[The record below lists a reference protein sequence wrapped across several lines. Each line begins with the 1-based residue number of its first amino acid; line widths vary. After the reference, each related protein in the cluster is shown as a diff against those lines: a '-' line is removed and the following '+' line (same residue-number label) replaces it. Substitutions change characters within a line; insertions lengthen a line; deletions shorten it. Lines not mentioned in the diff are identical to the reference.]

1 MPMRYDLLFF
11 LTICEV
17 AWPTLE
23 AHRQGKTN
31 YKALVCNAN
40 QSRAWDKLSLLSAAR
55 TSLEAT
61 AATAAKYRDTVN
73 GRTARLLHWHQPTS
87 YTQEGIFF
95 FFFCAWT
102 RLRCMAA
109 SL

>member
-23 AHRQGKTN
+23 AHRQGKPN

-40 QSRAWDKLSLLSAAR
+40 QSRAWVTPSLLSAA
-55 TSLEAT
+55 
-61 AATAAKYRDTVN
+61 
-73 GRTARLLHWHQPTS
+73 
-87 YTQEGIFF
+87 
-95 FFFCAWT
+95 
-102 RLRCMAA
+102 
-109 SL
+109 